1 MATLVTGGAG
11 YIGSVMVEQ
20 LAEAGEKVVVLD
32 DVSRGHAGALDEAV
46 PYYDGR
52 VGDRE
57 VVASICGEHEVDA
70 CVHFAALAYAGESVT
85 EPKLYFQN
93 NVAQGLGLL
102 DGLMSAGVERV
113 VVSSTCG

>member
-20 LAEAGEKVVVLD
+20 LVEAGRKVVVLD
-32 DVSRGHAGALDEAV
+32 DVSRGHAQALDESV

-57 VVASICGEHEVDA
+57 LVAS
-70 CVHFAALAYAGESVT
+70 
-85 EPKLYFQN
+85 
-93 NVAQGLGLL
+93 
-102 DGLMSAGVERV
+102 SASRSRSR
-113 VVSSTCG
+113 SSTSRTTSGRGWACSTAC